1 MTGFDYA
8 VLAALLLSVL
18 LGGFRGMIREVIHLG
33 GWIAALL
40 LAVGFAGAFSAA
52 LPQELGHPALRLA
65 AAFAI
70 LFLGT
75 LLVTSAL
82 ALVLGELVKS
92 AGLGLADRL
101 LGAGFGLARGVVIVL
116 GCVLLAGLT
125 TLPREPFWKQAL
137 LSPPLETAALMVVPL
152 LPEELGRKIRFR

>member
-1 MTGFDYA
+1 VTPFDYVVLTA
-8 VLAALLLSVL
+8 VALSVL
-18 LGGFRGMIREVIHLG
+18 LGALRGMIREVIHLG

-40 LAVGFAGAFSAA
+40 LALGFARTFSAS
-52 LPQELGHPALRLA
+52 LPEELAQPELRLA

-101 LGAGFGLARGVVIVL
+101 LGAGFGFARGFALVL
-116 GCVLLAGLT
+116 GCTLLAGLT
-125 TLPREPFWKQAL
+125 TLPQERYWKNAL
-137 LSPPLETAALMVVPL
+137 LSPPLEAAAMLLVPL
-152 LPEELGRKIRFR
+152 LPEELGDRIRYR

>member
-8 VLAALLLSVL
+8 VLAVIALSVL
-18 LGGFRGMIREVIHLG
+18 LGGFRGMIRELIHLG

-40 LAVGFAGAFSAA
+40 AAAGFSGAFSAA
-52 LPQELGHPALRLA
+52 LPPELGHPALRLA

-75 LLVTSAL
+75 LLVASAL

-92 AGLGLADRL
+92 AGLAFADRL
-101 LGAGFGLARGVVIVL
+101 LGAGFGLARGVAIAL

-125 TLPREPFWKQAL
+125 TLPREPFWRNAV
-137 LSPPLETAALMVVPL
+137 LSPPLEAAAQMVTPL
-152 LPEELGRKIRFR
+152 LPEELGRNIRYR

>member
-8 VLAALLLSVL
+8 VMAALTLSVL

-40 LAVGFAGAFSAA
+40 LAVGFAGTFSAA
-52 LPQELGHPALRLA
+52 LPQELGHPALRLV

-82 ALVLGELVKS
+82 ALVLGELVRS
-92 AGLGLADRL
+92 AGLGVADRL

-116 GCVLLAGLT
+116 GCVLLGGLT
-125 TLPREPFWKQAL
+125 TLPQEPFWKQAV
-137 LSPPLETAALMVVPL
+137 LSPPLETAAIMV
-152 LPEELGRKIRFR
+152 LPFLPDELGRKIRYR